1 MPVFFYHYSLR
12 IAWRKRQCK
21 KSGDVIPV
29 TPPTSTTNPTPK
41 PAEARVW
48 NLQDADI
55 ISIINEVS
63 LETGKN
69 FIIDP
74 RVNGKISLISSKPIK
89 PAEVYDIFLSIIS
102 MLGYSAIPSGDVI
115 KIVPNMES
123 TEYATRI
130 ASRNAPGKGDEV
142 VVRVIPL
149 DNVSANQLIPV
160 IRPLL
165 PQWSNITAYTPGNVI
180 ILVGRASNLERI
192 INIINNV
199 DKSADNSI
207 EVVPLKQASAAQ
219 MANVLNNLQ
228 NASRANGDTSQISI
242 AADERGNNILL
253 SGNKANRMRT
263 RLLISQLDTPSA
275 GSQGNTEVIYLKYL
289 QAKNFAPILGK
300 IAQNLLSKDGG
311 NKEAAVS
318 ISNTASGSASSSPAK
333 SREPE
338 NLTNIQAEPS
348 TNSLIIT
355 APPTLMTALNAIV
368 AKLDIRPAQ
377 VLIEG
382 IIVEIDQDD
391 LKNLGIQWGALPS
404 ANRPTSGP
412 GFQPFGQGVVGI
424 IPSMQVQAVL
434 SALQTNVNVNVLST
448 PSVVVLD
455 NHKAV
460 LNIGQDV
467 PVQTGQYATTG
478 AAATATPFTTTGY
491 RKVALSL
498 EVTPQL
504 NLGSSVRLLV
514 NLKNDTLQ
522 NPSNPGTTPLINT
535 SQIANSVI
543 INSCD
548 ILVIGGLIRNSI
560 SDSTDKVPILGDIP
574 IVGTLF
580 QHKIRELQKKN
591 LVVFLKPVIMHNAEE
606 GNALTHSKY
615 DIARSAQINWPVDLE
630 HAGEQKTENILP
642 LWKNKV
648 DLPKPFES

>member
-1 MPVFFYHYSLR
+1 
-12 IAWRKRQCK
+12 
-21 KSGDVIPV
+21 
-29 TPPTSTTNPTPK
+29 
-41 PAEARVW
+41 
-48 NLQDADI
+48 
-55 ISIINEVS
+55 
-63 LETGKN
+63 
-69 FIIDP
+69 
-74 RVNGKISLISSKPIK
+74 
-89 PAEVYDIFLSIIS
+89 
-102 MLGYSAIPSGDVI
+102 
-115 KIVPNMES
+115 
-123 TEYATRI
+123 
-130 ASRNAPGKGDEV
+130 
-142 VVRVIPL
+142 
-149 DNVSANQLIPV
+149 
-160 IRPLL
+160 
-165 PQWSNITAYTPGNVI
+165 
-180 ILVGRASNLERI
+180 
-192 INIINNV
+192 
-199 DKSADNSI
+199 
-207 EVVPLKQASAAQ
+207 
-219 MANVLNNLQ
+219 
-228 NASRANGDTSQISI
+228 
-242 AADERGNNILL
+242 
-253 SGNKANRMRT
+253 
-263 RLLISQLDTPSA
+263 
-275 GSQGNTEVIYLKYL
+275 
-289 QAKNFAPILGK
+289 
-300 IAQNLLSKDGG
+300 
-311 NKEAAVS
+311 
-318 ISNTASGSASSSPAK
+318 
-333 SREPE
+333 
-338 NLTNIQAEPS
+338 
-348 TNSLIIT
+348 
-355 APPTLMTALNAIV
+355 MTALNAIV

-404 ANRPTSGP
+404 ASRPTPGP
-412 GFQPFGQGVVGI
+412 GFAPFGEGVVGI

-548 ILVIGGLIRNSI
+548 ILVIGGLIRNTI

-580 QHKIRELQKKN
+580 QHKVRELQKKN
-591 LVVFLKPVIMHNAEE
+591 LVVFLKPVIMHNAED
-606 GNALTHSKY
+606 GNSLTHSKY
-615 DIARSAQINWPVDLE
+615 DQARNAQINWPVDLE
-630 HAGEQKTENILP
+630 HAGEQKTENVLP